1 MFSLP
6 LNRNRKRPQPSRRR
20 GHVWLL
26 GLLGLM
32 IALPPML
39 QFPGSA
45 IAANLPAG
53 FRDEIVADMD
63 RPTAMAFAPGGL
75 LLVTEKAGQLWVV
88 DRAGKAETPALDLG
102 PTICTNRN
110 RGLLGVAVDP
120 AFAQNRAIYLF
131 YTFNKFMDCPVFED
145 YGPTNPVSR
154 VSRFALG
161 DDNVVDPDSERVL
174 LEGIVSYSAGNHD
187 GGDLGFGKDGFL
199 YISVGDGDCD
209 LADIEDGGEVTRC
222 QGENPNAQQMNL
234 LYGKILRITRDGNI
248 PRDNPYVGNG
258 TARCNGDGRAPV
270 GRTCQEIFASGFR
283 NPFRIAFDQN
293 AKTTRLFINDVGND
307 VSEEVNAGKAG
318 ANYGYNRREGFCLI
332 NSGQDCQ
339 KRNPP
344 RGLTNP
350 IYAYRHTTGC
360 ESITGGAFSPAK
372 SDWPAKYRGDYFY
385 ADVVCGKI
393 FRLSQS
399 NHGIFRPT
407 LFAGDF
413 GGFSLIDLA
422 FGPADLGQPNGDRA
436 LYYATFQDG
445 AAIRRIAFG
454 KEAAPTADGGTR
466 AAEEAPTDRRDRARD
481 EELTPTG
488 DEATDQQR
496 DTTNQ
501 QRDRRNDRSDQADGG
516 ADRGDAEAAPPKSR
530 DRSG

>member
-209 LADIEDGGEVTRC
+209 LADIED
-222 QGENPNAQQMNL
+222 AAKA
-234 LYGKILRITRDGNI
+234 KI
-248 PRDNPYVGNG
+248 
-258 TARCNGDGRAPV
+258 
-270 GRTCQEIFASGFR
+270 
-283 NPFRIAFDQN
+283 
-293 AKTTRLFINDVGND
+293 
-307 VSEEVNAGKAG
+307 
-318 ANYGYNRREGFCLI
+318 
-332 NSGQDCQ
+332 
-339 KRNPP
+339 
-344 RGLTNP
+344 
-350 IYAYRHTTGC
+350 
-360 ESITGGAFSPAK
+360 
-372 SDWPAKYRGDYFY
+372 
-385 ADVVCGKI
+385 
-393 FRLSQS
+393 
-399 NHGIFRPT
+399 PT
-407 LFAGDF
+407 P
-413 GGFSLIDLA
+413 S
-422 FGPADLGQPNGDRA
+422 
-436 LYYATFQDG
+436 
-445 AAIRRIAFG
+445 
-454 KEAAPTADGGTR
+454 K
-466 AAEEAPTDRRDRARD
+466 
-481 EELTPTG
+481 
-488 DEATDQQR
+488 
-496 DTTNQ
+496 
-501 QRDRRNDRSDQADGG
+501 
-516 ADRGDAEAAPPKSR
+516 
-530 DRSG
+530 